1 MNDSKERKEVTPE
14 QLGQLRAL
22 NREIAAQKDRLAQL
36 RALRQGKQT
45 RVEGIPYL
53 GPEQAQEPYGLQIQ
67 ALEEKIKENL
77 GRCLEELARLEEFIG
92 RVEDSQMRQILSLR
106 YASGLTWQ
114 QTAFRMGH
122 YDEQIPRKKHRKF
135 FENQSKEKKICR

>member
-1 MNDSKERKEVTPE
+1 MSDGKERKETTPE

-36 RALRQGKQT
+36 RALGQGKHIQA
-45 RVEGIPYL
+45 EGLPYL
-53 GPEQAQEPYGLQIQ
+53 SPEQVQEQYGLQIQ
-67 ALEEKIKENL
+67 ALEKKIEQNL
-77 GRCLEELARLEEFIG
+77 GRCLEELARLEDFIG

-106 YASGLTWQ
+106 YISGLTWQ

-122 YDEQIPRKKHRKF
+122 YDEQVPRRKHKRF
-135 FENQSKEKKICR
+135 FENQGKEKTRCR

>member
-45 RVEGIPYL
+45 RVEGIP
-53 GPEQAQEPYGLQIQ
+53 
-67 ALEEKIKENL
+67 
-77 GRCLEELARLEEFIG
+77 
-92 RVEDSQMRQILSLR
+92 LSLI
-106 YASGLTWQ
+106 
-114 QTAFRMGH
+114 H
-122 YDEQIPRKKHRKF
+122 I
-135 FENQSKEKKICR
+135 